1 MKMDVVTIGETMI
14 LFTPQTTG
22 LLRYAKNFTLS
33 YAGAETNVAIG
44 LSRLGHRVGWISQV
58 GQDEFGESILSFV
71 RGEGIDV
78 SQVKKHPTA
87 PTGLYI
93 KEYLNKKE
101 VRIYYYRHQSAASMM
116 DRRNIDKDYISQ
128 AKYLH
133 ITGITPALSES
144 CREMIFEAIDVA
156 KEHGVKVVFDPNYRA
171 KLWDTETAKPVLSE
185 IAAKSD
191 IILPGIDEGKLLLG
205 QSNPEEIAHALLNL
219 GAELV
224 VVKLGSEGAYYQSKK
239 EFGYVSGFPV
249 DVVDPVGAGDA
260 FAAGFLSGLLEGLS
274 LKLAVQRGNAAGA
287 LAVMVQGDYEGLP
300 QRETLMRFMKG
311 SGQDVQR

>member
-1 MKMDVVTIGETMI
+1 MDVVTIGETMVM
-14 LFTPQTTG
+14 FTPQTTG

-58 GQDEFGESILSFV
+58 GQDELGESLLSFV

-93 KEYLNKKE
+93 KEYLNKRE

-116 DRRNIDKDYISQ
+116 DRKNIDKDYISR

-144 CREMIFEAIDVA
+144 CREMIFEAIDTA
-156 KEHGVKVVFDPNYRA
+156 KQHGVKIVFDPNYRA
-171 KLWDTETAKPVLSE
+171 KLWNAETAKPVLLE
-185 IAAKSD
+185 MAAQSD
-191 IILPGIDEGKLLLG
+191 IILPGMDEGKLLLG
-205 QSNPEEIAHALLNL
+205 LSNPEEMADALIDL

-224 VVKLGSEGAYYQSKK
+224 VVKLGSEGAYFQSTK

-249 DVVDPVGAGDA
+249 DDVVDPVGAGDA

-274 LKLAVQRGNAAGA
+274 VELAVQRGNAAGA
-287 LAVMVQGDYEGLP
+287 LVVMVQGDFEGLP
-300 QRETLMRFMKG
+300 QRETLMRFMKA